1 MKSEQD
7 KEAPEALGL
16 SARIWR
22 SWNRDSHLTL
32 SRRIRKGIKFFSQ
45 LLRARSELK
54 DCNRV
59 GINARVA
66 GRLRVNNR
74 GSIVIG
80 DHFNVNSS
88 WIPIELASGPVGRIQ
103 IGDDV
108 MINFGTMIAA
118 SSSVSIG
125 SGSMIGPHCIISDV
139 DIPEAVAEFGP
150 VTALP
155 IEIGK
160 DVWLAGRV
168 TIRPGVKIG
177 DGAVVVAGSIV
188 EFDIPPHFMASGIP
202 ARLLPKLSF
211 APRPAALARA
221 TATTRITAGNL
232 TDTDL
237 PRQRGTLISDFRLDD
252 LMYELTTADG
262 NQAVDSVL
270 VSGQPLSQM
279 LGTPPA
285 GANRD
290 FAVVWTRP
298 ETAVPAFSRVL
309 RGDIIPERDLAV
321 EVEAF
326 CGLVQQCAAHYR
338 YVLLPTWTQPAHVR
352 GRGYLDSR
360 AGGFSAALA
369 AMNLRLMRALEG
381 RANVFVLDASR
392 WQAAVGSAAFNPR
405 GWYLGQ
411 MAMSRPL
418 IVEAARDIRG
428 ALAALRG
435 KQRKLLVMRFE
446 DAIWTGAEG
455 EAIPSNTPLGQ
466 AYGAF
471 QQGMRL
477 LRRRGVR
484 LALMGEPPLAEMQ
497 ERVRGLTA
505 GVLRPDDFAA
515 CSCAEGDEPG
525 KLGSLAAELN
535 IGLEAIVY
543 VDSRDSMRTKVRAA
557 LPQVYVPEWSSDKLA
572 FPSALLGLGCFD
584 AGNQP
589 TIELVA
595 ANK

>member
-1 MKSEQD
+1 MNSEQD
-7 KEAPEALGL
+7 KEAPAALGL
-16 SARIWR
+16 PARIWR

-32 SRRIRKGIKFFSQ
+32 SRRFRKGMKFFSQ
-45 LLRARSELK
+45 LLRARSQLR

-59 GINARVA
+59 GNNARVA
-66 GRLRVNNR
+66 GRLRVNNQ

-80 DHFNVNSS
+80 DHLNVNSS
-88 WIPIELASGPVGRIQ
+88 WIPIELATGPAGRIQ

-168 TIRPGVKIG
+168 TVRPGVKIG

-188 EFDIPPHFMASGIP
+188 EFDIPAHFMASGIP

-211 APRPAALARA
+211 APRPAAQARA
-221 TATTRITAGNL
+221 TAASRTTPADL
-232 TDTDL
+232 ATDV
-237 PRQRGTLISDFRLDD
+237 PRLRGALISDFRLDD
-252 LMYELTTADG
+252 LLYELNAANG

-270 VSGQPLSQM
+270 VAGQPLSLM
-279 LGTPPA
+279 LATPAAGT
-285 GANRD
+285 NRD
-290 FAVVWTRP
+290 FAVIWTRP
-298 ETAVPAFSRVL
+298 EAAVPAFSRIL
-309 RGDIIPERDLAV
+309 RGDMVGERDLMM

-326 CGLVQQCAAHYR
+326 CGLVQQSAGHYR

-360 AGGFSAALA
+360 AGGVSSALA

-392 WQAAVGSAAFNPR
+392 WQAAVGSASFNPR

-435 KQRKLLVMRFE
+435 KQRKLLVLRFE
-446 DAIWTGAEG
+446 DALWTGAEG
-455 EAIPSNTPLGQ
+455 EPIACHTPLGQ

-471 QQGMRL
+471 QQGLRL

-484 LALMGEPPLAEMQ
+484 LALLGNSSLSEMQ
-497 ERVRGLTA
+497 DRIRGLPV

-515 CSCAEGDEPG
+515 CSSAEGDEPG
-525 KLGSLAAELN
+525 HLVSLAAELN
-535 IGLEAIVY
+535 VALDAVVY
-543 VDSRDSMRTKVRAA
+543 VDSRDGMRAKVRAA
-557 LPQVYVPEWSSDKLA
+557 LPQVYVPEWSVDKLS
-572 FPSALLGLGCFD
+572 FPSTLLGMGCFD

>member
-1 MKSEQD
+1 MKLERD
-7 KEAPEALGL
+7 TEAPAALGL
-16 SARIWR
+16 PARIWR
-22 SWNRDSHLTL
+22 SWSRDSHLTL
-32 SRRIRKGIKFFSQ
+32 SRRIRKGIKFFLQ
-45 LLRARSELK
+45 LLRARSELR

-66 GRLRVNNR
+66 GRLQVNNQ

-80 DHFNVNSS
+80 DHLNVNSS
-88 WIPIELASGPVGRIQ
+88 WIPIELATGPVGRIQ
-103 IGDDV
+103 IGDEV

-139 DIPEAVAEFGP
+139 DVPEAVAEFGA
-150 VTALP
+150 VAALP

-168 TIRPGVKIG
+168 TVRPGVKIG

-211 APRPAALARA
+211 APRPTGQTRASASARVAAGTLADSDA
-221 TATTRITAGNL
+221 
-232 TDTDL
+232 
-237 PRQRGTLISDFRLDD
+237 PRLRGALISDFQLDD
-252 LMYELTTADG
+252 LLYELSAPDG
-262 NQAVDSVL
+262 NPGVDSIA

-279 LGTPPA
+279 LGAPA
-285 GANRD
+285 AVTNRD

-298 ETAVPAFSRVL
+298 ETAIPAFCRIL
-309 RGDIIPERDLAV
+309 RGDTVNERDLMT

-326 CGLVQQCAAHYR
+326 CGLVQQSASHYR
-338 YVLLPTWTQPAHVR
+338 YIFLPTWTQPAHVR

-360 AGGFSAALA
+360 PGGVLAALS
-369 AMNLRLMRALEG
+369 AMNARLMRALEG
-381 RANVFVLDASR
+381 RANVFVLDAAR
-392 WQAAVGSAAFNPR
+392 WQAAVGSASFNPR

-428 ALAALRG
+428 ALAALCGR
-435 KQRKLLVMRFE
+435 QRKLLVMRFE
-446 DAIWTGAEG
+446 DAFWTGAEG
-455 EAIPSNTPLGQ
+455 EAVASGTPLGQ
-466 AYGAF
+466 AFAAF
-471 QQGMRL
+471 QQALRL

-484 LALMGEPPLAEMQ
+484 LALVGNASLSEMQ
-497 ERVRGLTA
+497 EGIRGLPV
-505 GVLRPDDFAA
+505 GVLRPDDFAG

-525 KLGSLAAELN
+525 KISALAAELN
-535 IGLEAIVY
+535 VGLNGVVY
-543 VDSRDSMRTKVRAA
+543 VDSRDSVRSRVRAA
-557 LPQVYVPEWSSDKLA
+557 LPQVHVPDWSGDKLS
-572 FPSALLGLGCFD
+572 FPSALLGMGCFD

-589 TIELVA
+589 TVELIA
-595 ANK
+595 ATQ